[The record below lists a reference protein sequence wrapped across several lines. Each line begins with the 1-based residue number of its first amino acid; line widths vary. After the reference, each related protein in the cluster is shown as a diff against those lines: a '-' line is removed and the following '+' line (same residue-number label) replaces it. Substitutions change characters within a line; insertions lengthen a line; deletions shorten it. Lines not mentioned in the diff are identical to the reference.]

1 MEPVSLFVKQNG
13 REVTDKKA
21 LKFHFYASKIT
32 AYPLLIC
39 KHTACPCVSRGFSDS
54 MQVCQKKAFTC
65 NLMTRFWMDC
75 ISPCLQL
82 SFLFSLSPVS
92 PGRGPAAAAAQHASS
107 HRRPDSHEQ
116 GRVRAFPQL
125 PNTPDGAFS
134 LPLSR
139 KHSSRLP
146 SPFHTQQDA
155 PPGKLKS
162 QAIQARFRF
171 NG

>member
-13 REVTDKKA
+13 REVTDKRPLNSIFMLRKSLRIRYLFISTQPA
-21 LKFHFYASKIT
+21 LV
-32 AYPLLIC
+32 
-39 KHTACPCVSRGFSDS
+39 CPGVSDS
-54 MQVCQKKAFTC
+54 MQVCQKKTFTC

-75 ISPCLQL
+75 ILHCLQL
-82 SFLFSLSPVS
+82 SFLFSMSPVS
-92 PGRGPAAAAAQHASS
+92 PGRGTAAAAAQHACP

-116 GRVRAFPQL
+116 GRVQAFPQL

-146 SPFHTQQDA
+146 SPFHTQDA

-162 QAIQARFRF
+162 QAIQARFHF